1 MTEREQRPVSE
12 ILGKVV
18 YSIDFNMDS
27 LTIGFSDGTD
37 LIITPVYNR
46 ETGMAL
52 DAELLR

>member
-1 MTEREQRPVSE
+1 MREQRPVSE

-18 YSIDFNMDS
+18 CSIDFNMDS

-46 ETGMAL
+46 ETDMAL